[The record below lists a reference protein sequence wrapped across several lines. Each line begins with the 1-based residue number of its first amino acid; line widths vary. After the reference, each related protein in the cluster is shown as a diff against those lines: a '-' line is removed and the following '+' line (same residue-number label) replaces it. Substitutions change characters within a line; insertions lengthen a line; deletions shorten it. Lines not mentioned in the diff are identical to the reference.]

1 MATAPP
7 KVAVYEAS
15 GKRRLSVAA
24 WKDMALE
31 LYATRELVWRLV
43 HREFVSRYKQ
53 TYVGVVW
60 AVLPP
65 VATTIVFSFL
75 SMSRVLN
82 VGPTALPYPLFVLVG
97 STIWVLFSQGA
108 VGVSGSIARGGSLVS
123 KVYFP
128 REALALSAMGS
139 VLIAFLIQSLVV
151 IVTFAL
157 YLQVP
162 AWQAVL
168 VPLALV
174 PLVLLSLGLG
184 LLLAPFNTMVRDVGK
199 LAEFV
204 LRFAM
209 FLGPT
214 VYPTP
219 ANPDT
224 WTKQVLTVLHRVNP
238 VSHFMTAARDLVT
251 EGHLSEPGFY
261 AAAAVCSVMVFLLG
275 WRFFHICEPM
285 LAERA

>member
-1 MATAPP
+1 M
-7 KVAVYEAS
+7 
-15 GKRRLSVAA
+15 AA
-24 WKDMALE
+24 WKDMASE

-53 TYVGVVW
+53 TYIGVFW

-75 SMSRVLN
+75 SMSRVMN

-97 STIWVLFSQGA
+97 STIWVLFSQGT
-108 VGVSGSIARGGSLVS
+108 VGVSGSIAAGGSLVS

-128 REALALSAMGS
+128 REVLALSAMGS

-168 VPLALV
+168 VPLALA

-199 LAEFV
+199 LVEFV

-209 FLGPT
+209 FLAPT

-224 WTKQVLTVLHRVNP
+224 WTKQVLTVLHQVNP

-251 EGHLSEPGFY
+251 EGHLSEPEFY
-261 AAAAVCSVMVFLLG
+261 AAAAVCSVMVFLVG